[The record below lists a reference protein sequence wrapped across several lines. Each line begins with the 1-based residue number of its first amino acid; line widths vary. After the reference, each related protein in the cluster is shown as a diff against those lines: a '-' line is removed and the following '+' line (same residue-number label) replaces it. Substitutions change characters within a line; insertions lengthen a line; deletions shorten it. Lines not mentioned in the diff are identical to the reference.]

1 MMQGLAGTE
10 YSVQISDF
18 LTLLYN
24 EKPQIHAGSKTWEAW
39 TEKFKPN
46 LKLESTSA
54 STQNNS
60 ALYGYY
66 IKV

>member
-1 MMQGLAGTE
+1 MQGVVGRE
-10 YSVQISDF
+10 NSVQLSDF

-24 EKPQIHAGSKTWEAW
+24 EKSQIHAHSKTWEAW

-46 LKLESTSA
+46 LKLEPTSV

-66 IKV
+66 TKA